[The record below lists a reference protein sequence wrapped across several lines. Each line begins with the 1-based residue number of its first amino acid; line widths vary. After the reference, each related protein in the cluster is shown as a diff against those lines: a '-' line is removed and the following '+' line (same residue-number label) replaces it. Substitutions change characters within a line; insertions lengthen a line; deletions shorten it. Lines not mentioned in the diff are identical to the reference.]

1 MSVVFSSLVPRP
13 SFSLSCRFRNFCRCG
28 EHNFAVSLKN
38 YHTME
43 DKQIIQESAPTAVVT
58 DERRDVN
65 ELEDRVLQYLATHH
79 PEDEKAL
86 TALIDALV
94 GAREPSEAVIDRVY
108 KGLRYDVD
116 VAAARSEGF
125 RDGRNAQIDERLSA
139 EPKLPRDD
147 GGLEHEPDDLPLLRH
162 ISKSVWDL

>member
-1 MSVVFSSLVPRP
+1 
-13 SFSLSCRFRNFCRCG
+13 
-28 EHNFAVSLKN
+28 
-38 YHTME
+38 ME
-43 DKQIIQESAPTAVVT
+43 DKQIIQESAPAAVVP
-58 DERRDVN
+58 DERRVVN

-94 GAREPSEAVIDRVY
+94 GTREPSEAVIDSMY
-108 KGLRYDVD
+108 KGMRYDVD
-116 VAAARSEGF
+116 VAAARSDGY

-139 EPKLPRDD
+139 EPELPHDD
-147 GGLEHEPDDLPLLRH
+147 GGLERESDDLPLLRH